1 LRSRSSSSTEMS
13 AALTGVSSF
22 RVISVHLHP
31 ASDGVDH
38 VVVITARCFRGEL
51 FNLLVSHAMT
61 LQGASSLADH
71 KERVAV
77 FSGQLHFHVGVFRF
91 SHFVSPASQLFSS
104 IHVRYVNPSS
114 VRSMS
119 ESHTISSCAS
129 CSKNPHVFSVNTLDR
144 SCLSTALT
152 AAVALL
158 NGYAVTDLPSV
169 YSSNTH
175 AVNPVRESVVW

>member
-1 LRSRSSSSTEMS
+1 MS
-13 AALTGVSSF
+13 AALTGRSSF

-91 SHFVSPASQLFSS
+91 SHFVSPASQLFIL
-104 IHVRYVNPSS
+104 IHVRYLHTSS
-114 VRSMS
+114 VRYMSVSNSMS
-119 ESHTISSCAS
+119 SSGC
-129 CSKNPHVFSVNTLDR
+129 CWQI
-144 SCLSTALT
+144 
-152 AAVALL
+152 
-158 NGYAVTDLPSV
+158 
-169 YSSNTH
+169 
-175 AVNPVRESVVW
+175 SVVCTMN